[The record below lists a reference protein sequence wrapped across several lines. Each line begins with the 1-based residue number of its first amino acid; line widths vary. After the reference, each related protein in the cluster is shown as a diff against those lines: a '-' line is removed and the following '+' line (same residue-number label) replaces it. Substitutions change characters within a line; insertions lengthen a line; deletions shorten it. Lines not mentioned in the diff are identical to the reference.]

1 MGVLPLSLSSF
12 ILSPFEFDLKLRVGF
27 LVFMSV
33 GVVSLTVYAVLKDN
47 VGLCGAFCVWLTT
60 EKREWLSGR
69 YVSANRDAD
78 KLEKMRKEILDGN
91 KLMFRMVVWLRSI
104 MLDPGEGLQYS
115 LSRVL

>member
-1 MGVLPLSLSSF
+1 MEFWGRSECSSPFSF
-12 ILSPFEFDLKLRVGF
+12 ILSPFEFNLRLRVGF

-69 YVSANRDAD
+69 RCGRRFS
-78 KLEKMRKEILDGN
+78 MGI
-91 KLMFRMVVWLRSI
+91 S
-104 MLDPGEGLQYS
+104 
-115 LSRVL
+115 